1 MSGLMQAI
9 AERDVWQRRYEQL
22 RQAIDG
28 GSESMTH
35 EDALAEV
42 RDLRALADR
51 TEELE
56 RERDDLLDNWPGPN
70 SVRFDPQIGK
80 YYLADDPSQKFKGLR
95 AAARAAAGLT
105 PAVEGGEE

>member
-1 MSGLMQAI
+1 MSYLEQVVADLN
-9 AERDVWQRRYEQL
+9 AWCRRYQEL
-22 RQAIDG
+22 RQVIDG

-35 EDALAEV
+35 EDAIQEV
-42 RDLRALADR
+42 RDLRASADR

-105 PAVEGGEE
+105 PAVKGGEE